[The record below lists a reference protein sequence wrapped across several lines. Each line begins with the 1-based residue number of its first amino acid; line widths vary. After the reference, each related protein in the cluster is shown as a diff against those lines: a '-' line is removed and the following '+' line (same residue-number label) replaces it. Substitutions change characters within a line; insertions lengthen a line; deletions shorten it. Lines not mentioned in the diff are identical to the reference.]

1 MKNFRWWPAIGLVA
15 VVMALSGCGGGGD
28 KGSSNASLRVANA
41 TLTHPSLDLFVNG
54 VSALNATAIDT
65 VSADATPGSG
75 SVTLQVNDAG
85 VTTALSTTVPTLTG
99 GNHYTL
105 LAYESGGAVRTAIL
119 NEDFA
124 APPTGSA
131 QIRVY
136 NAALDA
142 GRLDVYITAPTV
154 DLATVSTPTATFA
167 TTTANSATALLT
179 YSPGTYRV
187 RVTAAGNKADL
198 RADIP
203 SVVIASQ
210 QVATVVLTP
219 AVGGALINGST
230 VIQQGAYA
238 ATRNTNSRVRLA
250 AAVSGSAIV
259 AASASNGAVIDAG
272 SVAPAFG
279 FGYVLVP
286 AGANST
292 LNVTVNGAGV
302 AVTAG
307 ALTAGA
313 DSTLLVYGN
322 PGSAT
327 ATLLADDNRL
337 PSDATTT
344 KLRLINGVTG
354 STGTLTLTA
363 NTAPVGTGIA
373 PGTASGYVAVIGST
387 NAMILKLSSSTSSTV
402 VTDATYVLSPNAV
415 YTVLAAGP
423 VGGPPQLLVR

>member
-15 VVMALSGCGGGGD
+15 AVVALAGCGGSD
-28 KGSSNASLRVANA
+28 DESSSNASLRVANA
-41 TLTHPSLDLFVNG
+41 TLTHPSIDLFVNG
-54 VSALNATAIDT
+54 TSALTATVIDT
-65 VSADATPGSG
+65 VSVNATPSSG
-75 SVTLQVNDAG
+75 SVTLQINDAG

-124 APPTGSA
+124 APPSGSA

-154 DLATVSTPTATFA
+154 DLATVSSPTATFA
-167 TTTANSATALLT
+167 TTTANSATALVV

-187 RVTAAGNKADL
+187 RITAAGNKADL
-198 RADIP
+198 RADIA
-203 SVVIASQ
+203 SVVVASQ

-238 ATRNTNSRVRLA
+238 AARNTNARVRLA

-272 SVAPAFG
+272 SASPAFG

-286 AGANST
+286 ASST
-292 LNVTVNGAGV
+292 LNVTVNGSAVAAPAGSL
-302 AVTAG
+302 A
-307 ALTAGA
+307 AGA
-313 DSTLLVYGN
+313 DATLLVYGE

-327 ATLLADDNRL
+327 STLLADDNRL

-354 STGTLTLTA
+354 GTGTLTLTA

-373 PGTASGYVAVIGST
+373 PGTASGYVSVIGST
-387 NAMILKLSSSTSSTV
+387 NAMILKLSSSTSGIAYAPDPSN
-402 VTDATYVLSPNAV
+402 VLSPNAV
-415 YTVLAAGP
+415 YTILA
-423 VGGPPQLLVR
+423 GGPIAAPVLLVR